1 MKVILLCDVKDIG
14 KKDDIVNVS
23 DGYARNFLYPRK
35 WAMEATPQ
43 AIAVVERKREAARK
57 LEADRKDKVSGFKLE
72 AERRAAAEKIA
83 SKLAGKV
90 VELKAKCGDKGRLY
104 GSVTSA
110 EVADALNARY
120 ETEIDKRK
128 IDIKSTVRALGD
140 YEMIVH
146 VYPNITAKMTLRV
159 KNIQEA

>member
-43 AIAVVERKREAARK
+43 AIAVIERKREAARK
-57 LEADRKDKVSGFKLE
+57 LEA
-72 AERRAAAEKIA
+72 ERRAAAEKVA

-104 GSVTSA
+104 GSITSA
-110 EVADALNARY
+110 EVAEAMNTRY
-120 ETEIDKRK
+120 EVEIDKKK
-128 IDIKSTVRALGD
+128 IDIKSAVRALGD

>member
-43 AIAVVERKREAARK
+43 AVAVVERKREAARK
-57 LEADRKDKVSGFKLE
+57 LEA
-72 AERRAAAEKIA
+72 ERCAAAEKIA
-83 SKLAGKV
+83 GKLAGKV
-90 VELKAKCGDKGRLY
+90 VELKVKCGDKGRLY

-128 IDIKSTVRALGD
+128 IDIKSAVRALGD

>member
-57 LEADRKDKVSGFKLE
+57 LEA
-72 AERRAAAEKIA
+72 ERRAAAEKVA

-90 VELKAKCGDKGRLY
+90 DELKAKCGDKGRLY
-104 GSVTSA
+104 GSITSA
-110 EVADALNARY
+110 EVAEAMNARY
-120 ETEIDKRK
+120 EVEIDKKK
-128 IDIKSTVRALGD
+128 IDIKSAVRSLGD

>member
-43 AIAVVERKREAARK
+43 AVAVVERKREAAR
-57 LEADRKDKVSGFKLE
+57 KLE

-90 VELKAKCGDKGRLY
+90 GELKAKCGDKGRLY

-120 ETEIDKRK
+120 ETEIDKR
-128 IDIKSTVRALGD
+128 
-140 YEMIVH
+140 
-146 VYPNITAKMTLRV
+146 
-159 KNIQEA
+159 

>member
-43 AIAVVERKREAARK
+43 AVAVVERKREAARK
-57 LEADRKDKVSGFKLE
+57 LEA
-72 AERRAAAEKIA
+72 ERRAAAEKVA

-128 IDIKSTVRALGD
+128 IDIKSAVRALGD

-146 VYPNITAKMTLRV
+146 VYPNVTAKMTLRV

>member
-43 AIAVVERKREAARK
+43 AVAVVERKREAAR
-57 LEADRKDKVSGFKLE
+57 KLE

-90 VELKAKCGDKGRLY
+90 VALKAKCGDKGRLY

-128 IDIKSTVRALGD
+128 IDIKSAVRALGD